1 MPTSGGNEKEN
12 MKIAILGTG
21 CPKCRQMAE
30 VVRKAVEKS
39 GMDAAISK
47 VEDIREIM
55 KFKVMATPALA
66 IDDEVKI
73 SGRVP
78 TVEEVTSL
86 LVP

>member
-1 MPTSGGNEKEN
+1 MSGGNGWEN

-21 CPKCRQMAE
+21 CPKCRQMVE

-39 GMDAAISK
+39 GMDVAISK

-86 LVP
+86 LAP

>member
-1 MPTSGGNEKEN
+1 

-21 CPKCRQMAE
+21 CPKCRQMAK
-30 VVRKAVEKS
+30 VVREAVAKS
-39 GMDAAISK
+39 GVDAAIAK
-47 VEDIREIM
+47 VEDVREIR
-55 KFKVMATPALA
+55 KFQVMITPALA

-86 LVP
+86 LIP

>member
-1 MPTSGGNEKEN
+1 
-12 MKIAILGTG
+12 MKITILGTG
-21 CPKCRQMAE
+21 CPKCRQMTE

-39 GMDAAISK
+39 GVDAAISK
-47 VEDIREIM
+47 VEDIREIR
-55 KFKVMATPALA
+55 KFQVMITPALA

>member
-1 MPTSGGNEKEN
+1 MPASGGGGQEN

-39 GMDAAISK
+39 GVDAAISK
-47 VEDIREIM
+47 VEDIREIR
-55 KFKVMATPALA
+55 KFQVMATPALV
-66 IDDEVKI
+66 IDDKVKI

>member
-1 MPTSGGNEKEN
+1 

-21 CPKCRQMAE
+21 CAKCRQMAE
-30 VVRKAVEKS
+30 VVRKAVEQS
-39 GMDAAISK
+39 GREAAISK

-55 KFKVMATPALA
+55 KWKVMATPALA

>member
-1 MPTSGGNEKEN
+1 

-21 CPKCRQMAE
+21 CPKCRQMVE

-39 GMDAAISK
+39 GRDASISK
-47 VEDIREIM
+47 VEDVREIM

>member
-1 MPTSGGNEKEN
+1 
-12 MKIAILGTG
+12 MKITILGTG

-30 VVRKAVEKS
+30 VVHEAVEKS
-39 GMDAAISK
+39 GVDAAISK
-47 VEDIREIM
+47 VEDIREIV
-55 KFKVMATPALA
+55 KFHVMITPALA

>member
-1 MPTSGGNEKEN
+1 

-39 GMDAAISK
+39 GVDAPISK
-47 VEDIREIM
+47 VEDIREIV
-55 KFKVMATPALA
+55 KFKVMTTPALA

>member
-1 MPTSGGNEKEN
+1 
-12 MKIAILGTG
+12 MKIAIVGSG

-30 VVRKAVEKS
+30 VVHEAVAKS
-39 GMDAAISK
+39 GVDAAIAK

-55 KFKVMATPALA
+55 KLQVLITPALA

-86 LVP
+86 LIP

>member
-1 MPTSGGNEKEN
+1 

-21 CPKCRQMAE
+21 CPKCRQMVE

-39 GMDAAISK
+39 GRDASISK
-47 VEDIREIM
+47 VEDVREIM

-86 LVP
+86 LVT

>member
-1 MPTSGGNEKEN
+1 

-21 CPKCRQMAE
+21 CPKCRQMVE
-30 VVRKAVEKS
+30 VVRQAVEKS
-39 GMDAAISK
+39 GREASISK

-86 LVP
+86 LVT

>member
-1 MPTSGGNEKEN
+1 

-39 GMDAAISK
+39 GVDAAISK
-47 VEDIREIM
+47 VEDIREIR
-55 KFKVMATPALA
+55 KFQVMATPALV
-66 IDDEVKI
+66 IDDKVKI